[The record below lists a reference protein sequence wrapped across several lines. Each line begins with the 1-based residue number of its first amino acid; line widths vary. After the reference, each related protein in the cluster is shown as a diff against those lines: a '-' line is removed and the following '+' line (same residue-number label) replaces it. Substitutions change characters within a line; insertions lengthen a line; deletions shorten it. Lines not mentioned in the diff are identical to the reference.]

1 MTRYVRIGVL
11 GVLGLSACGRRSL
24 QSDGGP
30 PVGGTG
36 GQGQG
41 TTGSAGASGGAGLNG
56 PDGAVWTGVAG
67 AAGASDGGGGGGA
80 GGDIACVPGIP
91 ATTQLRRMRNREYD
105 AAVRDLLG
113 VTTVAVTGSAA
124 SQPSALL
131 YADYEGA
138 MVPDAWRLYQDVG
151 AAIAKAVMANPTQK
165 AKFISCDPAAAGCL
179 TATIK
184 SFGRKAYRRPLT
196 DAELMRFTALGEGS
210 ASGTPDEVAEAALFA
225 FLVSPPFLMVPEM
238 STTPAASGQ
247 SRFQLSSYE
256 VAARLS
262 FMIWGSVP
270 DDVLNAAADANQV
283 QTAAQILAQAQRM
296 ISMREKSAP
305 QVSAFHRFWAQMD
318 SNGSTHWWSGDHDV
332 TKFPLYSSAARASY
346 AAELDNF
353 FAEIA
358 FTNGSYKDLLLSNV
372 AFVNK
377 DNAAIY
383 GLSNPGTALTKVQ
396 LDPVQ
401 RPGFMTRV
409 GFLSSYSH
417 YDQTAPMLRG
427 SYIITYMLGLNVG
440 PPPPTPVMVTPPS
453 GAYTTNRERTEAL
466 VNQASACMGC
476 HDFINPPGYVLENY
490 DAIGVWQTIDKLGN
504 GPIDPV
510 ANVNFGDGN
519 IKKIH
524 NAQELMQ
531 EIARSRRGQ
540 QLYAQSMVTFG
551 YGRAPNPND
560 RCLVDAISAKLAN
573 DGYAILDLLADL
585 TQTDSFRLRVR
596 AVP

>member
-1 MTRYVRIGVL
+1 
-11 GVLGLSACGRRSL
+11 
-24 QSDGGP
+24 
-30 PVGGTG
+30 
-36 GQGQG
+36 
-41 TTGSAGASGGAGLNG
+41 
-56 PDGAVWTGVAG
+56 
-67 AAGASDGGGGGGA
+67 
-80 GGDIACVPGIP
+80 
-91 ATTQLRRMRNREYD
+91 
-105 AAVRDLLG
+105 
-113 VTTVAVTGSAA
+113 
-124 SQPSALL
+124 
-131 YADYEGA
+131 
-138 MVPDAWRLYQDVG
+138 
-151 AAIAKAVMANPTQK
+151 MANPTQK
-165 AKFISCDPAAAGCL
+165 AKFIACDPAAAGCL

-196 DAELMRFTALGEGS
+196 DAELTRFTALGEGS
-210 ASGTPDEVAEAALFA
+210 ASGTPDEVAEAALYA

-238 STTPAASGQ
+238 STTPAASAQ

-383 GLSNPGTALTKVQ
+383 GLSNAGTALTKVQ

-427 SYIITYMLGLNVG
+427 SYIITYMLGLDVG
-440 PPPPTPVMVTPPS
+440 PPPPTPVMITPPT
-453 GAYTTNRERTEAL
+453 GAYATNRERTEAL

-531 EIARSRRGQ
+531 EIARTPRSQ
-540 QLYAQSMVTFG
+540 KLYAQSMVTFG

-560 RCLVDAISAKLAN
+560 GCLVDAISAKLAN
-573 DGYAILDLLADL
+573 DSYAILDLLADL
-585 TQTDSFRLRVR
+585 TQADSFRLRVR